1 MADKKIEKIVKHAE
15 VSEKAIERYL
25 VERIK
30 DLGGVCLKYSNPNR
44 IGYPD
49 RVCLLPWDLTLWV
62 ELKSKGQTLR
72 TIQRQRIQEMS
83 KIGHFVHVC
92 DSKDAVDKLLES
104 IKPHGAV

>member
-1 MADKKIEKIVKHAE
+1 MKTIDRLINHSA

-30 DLGGVCLKYSNPNR
+30 DLGGICLKYSNQNR
-44 IGYPD
+44 VGYPD
-49 RVCLLPWDLTLWV
+49 RVCLLPWGVTIWV

-72 TIQRQRIQEMS
+72 TIQRQRIQEMI
-83 KIGHFVHVC
+83 KIGHAVHVC
-92 DSKDAVDKLLES
+92 DCRESVDLVLDS

>member
-1 MADKKIEKIVKHAE
+1 MDKTERLIKHSE
-15 VSEKAIERYL
+15 VSEKAIERYI

-30 DLGGVCLKYSNPNR
+30 DLGGICLKYSNPNQ

-49 RVCLLPWDLTLWV
+49 RVCLLPWGIILWV

-83 KIGHFVHVC
+83 KIGHIVHVC
-92 DSKDAVDKLLES
+92 DSKEAVDNVIAS
-104 IKPHGAV
+104 IRPHGAV

>member
-1 MADKKIEKIVKHAE
+1 MKTIDKLINHSE

-49 RVCLLPWDLTLWV
+49 RVCLLPWGVAIWV

-72 TIQRQRIQEMS
+72 TIQKQRILEMS
-83 KIGHFVHVC
+83 KIGHIVHVC
-92 DSKDAVDKLLES
+92 DSKEAVDRTLES
-104 IKPHGAV
+104 YGAV

>member
-1 MADKKIEKIVKHAE
+1 MKTIDKLINHSE

-49 RVCLLPWDLTLWV
+49 RVCLLPWGLTLWV

-72 TIQRQRIQEMS
+72 TIQRQRIQEMI
-83 KIGHFVHVC
+83 KIGHAVHVC
-92 DSKDAVDKLLES
+92 DSRESVDQVLDS